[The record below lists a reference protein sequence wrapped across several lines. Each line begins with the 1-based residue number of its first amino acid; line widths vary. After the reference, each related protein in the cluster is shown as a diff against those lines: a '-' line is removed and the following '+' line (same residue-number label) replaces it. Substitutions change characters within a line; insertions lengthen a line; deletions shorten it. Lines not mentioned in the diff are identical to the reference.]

1 VPDVAN
7 AKEPAP
13 AFPRHGWLAIALA
26 AILAGAAVLASRW
39 SPAGWAIIVA
49 VACAAVGAL
58 LAWWAQRTAL
68 SAHARLPMLAAGVL
82 LGFFA
87 TAVLIAFIT
96 TMLIVLSPR
105 G

>member
-1 VPDVAN
+1 VTDVAN
-7 AKEPAP
+7 APEPAP
-13 AFPRHGWLAIALA
+13 TFPRRGWLAIGFA
-26 AILAGAAVLASRW
+26 AVLAGAAVLASRW
-39 SPAGWAIIVA
+39 SPAVWAVVAA
-49 VACAAVGAL
+49 VACAALGAL

-68 SAHARLPMLAAGVL
+68 RAHARLPMLAAGVL